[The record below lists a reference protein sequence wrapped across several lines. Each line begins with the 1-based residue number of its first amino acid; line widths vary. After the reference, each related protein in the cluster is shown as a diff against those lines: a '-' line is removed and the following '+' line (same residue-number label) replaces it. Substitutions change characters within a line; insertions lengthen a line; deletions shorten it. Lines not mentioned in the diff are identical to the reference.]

1 MTYLTCAPVAVARA
15 LALSTGLSAPRGA
28 VRALLVGTAL
38 GATITAP
45 AFAQARDYAIGPG
58 RLSDVL
64 ARYAAA
70 SGVQLVY
77 EPSALSGLQSAGIR
91 GSYTVEQG
99 FSVLLSGSGYQLQQ
113 AGPRS
118 YVLVRPGAAVPAG
131 AGDGAVVL
139 DTVTLRGG
147 SATTEGSGSYAAPS
161 ASIARG
167 AESLKEV
174 PQSVT
179 VMTSQAIE
187 DQGLTNLSDALTK
200 APGIVVTR
208 ESGNPIIYSR
218 GFKVDNYQIDSLGT
232 SYISIYRPDFD
243 LVTYDRVEILRGA
256 EGLFSGAGEPGGTV
270 NLARKRPTGQFQ
282 SSASASVGSWNNRR
296 IEADVSGPLGLD
308 GKLRGRLVGAWQD
321 RDFFHS
327 PSDEKKRVLYGILE
341 YDLTPSTVVS
351 AGISYQRSEGANWM
365 GGLPTYTDGTQL
377 GLPRDVA
384 LTVDWAER
392 ERTIHEVFATVE
404 HQFNPDWTLKF
415 SAQRQKFDLNYLNL
429 YVGGP
434 VDPATGVFGQPSASA
449 EDDGNRS
456 TGADVSISGRFS
468 AWGREH
474 KLIAGADWRKSH
486 GLQMRR
492 NVVPNLLPGMLTLDS
507 FPDLDLPRPGVGG
520 LNHGWP
526 AWGAKQQG
534 VYARLEMEATD
545 RLHVILGGR
554 YASYRYSST
563 YELYDADGNVTER
576 DVIGYNDTGIFTPYA
591 GLVYDLTPH
600 WTAYASL
607 TEVYKPQASYFS
619 GPTDNAK
626 PLDPITGRNY
636 EIGAKGELLDGAMN
650 LSAALYRIERKGEAV
665 RDPSYPGF
673 SEDGNSCC
681 YLAKGKIVSQG
692 VDLEVSGEVV
702 PGWQVFAG
710 YTYNHNEDKSDGAS
724 YHSLTPR
731 HMFKLWTDYNL
742 PGDWSKWTLGG
753 GVTVKSRH
761 ANSGTYWLRGPD
773 GNWTQPEFEIR
784 QGGYSVWDAHVQYQ
798 IDEQWALAL
807 NVNNVFDKTYYATIG
822 TPGGGNWYG
831 EPRNATLTLRGRF

>member
-15 LALSTGLSAPRGA
+15 LALSTGLSAPRGV

-77 EPSALSGLQSAGIR
+77 EPSALAGLQSAGIR

-147 SATTEGSGSYAAPS
+147 SATTEGSGSYATPS

-179 VMTSQAIE
+179 VLTSQAIE
-187 DQGLTNLSDALTK
+187 DQGLTMMSDAMAKT
-200 APGIVVTR
+200 PGIVAITDGM
-208 ESGNPIIYSR
+208 GNPEFHSR
-218 GFKVDNYQIDSLGT
+218 GFVINNYQIDGLGT
-232 SYISIYRPDFD
+232 SYDSTFRPDFD
-243 LVTYDRVEILRGA
+243 LAIYDRLEVLRGA
-256 EGLFSGAGEPGGTV
+256 EGLFSAAGEPGGTI
-270 NLARKRPTGQFQ
+270 NLARKRPTDELR
-282 SSASASVGSWNNRR
+282 SAVTLAYGSWNNRR
-296 IEADVSGPLGLD
+296 LEADIGGPLGFD
-308 GKLRGRLVGAWQD
+308 GRLRGRLVGVWQD
-321 RDFFHS
+321 RDYFYK
-327 PSDEKKRVLYGILE
+327 PADEEKQVLYGILE
-341 YDLTPSTVVS
+341 YDLTPSTTIS
-351 AGISYQRSEGANWM
+351 AGISYQRQDGTMWQR
-365 GGLPTYTDGTQL
+365 GLPTYTDGSQL

-384 LTVDWAER
+384 LTVDWAKR
-392 ERTIHEVFATVE
+392 EQTIRELFASVE
-404 HQFNPDWTLKF
+404 HRFDSDWTLKL
-415 SAQRQKFDLNYLNL
+415 SAARQRFDFDYLNL
-429 YVGGP
+429 SLGGP
-434 VDPATGVFGQPSASA
+434 IDPVTGSFGTPSAFS
-449 EDDGNRS
+449 EDDGNHS
-456 TGADVSISGRFS
+456 DGVDLSLSGRFD
-468 AWGREH
+468 AWGREY
-474 KLIAGADWRKSH
+474 KLTMGADWRRSYGKQ
-486 GLQMRR
+486 LR
-492 NVVPNLLPGMLTLDS
+492 NRIDTAFPEGEIRLGDFPG
-507 FPDLDLPRPGVGG
+507 LDLPAPVRGRAGS
-520 LNHGWP
+520 GWP
-526 AWGAKQQG
+526 AWGGKQQG
-534 VYARLEMEATD
+534 IYARLDMQATD
-545 RLHVILGGR
+545 RMHVIVGGR
-554 YASYRYSST
+554 YGNYRHSET
-563 YELYDADGNVTER
+563 MEEYDEDGNVTYR
-576 DVIGYNDTGIFTPYA
+576 DTSWRWSENGIFTPYA
-591 GLVYDLTPH
+591 AVTYDLTPD

-607 TEVYKPQASYFS
+607 TEIYKPQGNTFA
-619 GPTDNAK
+619 GPPDN
-626 PLDPITGRNY
+626 PTQLDPITGRNY
-636 EIGAKGELLDGAMN
+636 ELGAKGAIMGGALN
-650 LSAALYRIERKGEAV
+650 LAAALYRIERQGEKV
-665 RDPSYPGF
+665 EDPRY
-673 SEDGNSCC
+673 EDELGTY
-681 YLAKGKIVSQG
+681 YLPLGEIVSQG
-692 VDLEVSGEVV
+692 IDLEVSGEVA

-710 YTYNHNEDKSDGAS
+710 YTYNHNKNTRENAVFSA
-724 YHSLTPR
+724 LTPR

-742 PGDWSKWTLGG
+742 PGDWSKWTFGG

-784 QGGYSVWDAHVQYQ
+784 QGGYSVWDAHVQYR